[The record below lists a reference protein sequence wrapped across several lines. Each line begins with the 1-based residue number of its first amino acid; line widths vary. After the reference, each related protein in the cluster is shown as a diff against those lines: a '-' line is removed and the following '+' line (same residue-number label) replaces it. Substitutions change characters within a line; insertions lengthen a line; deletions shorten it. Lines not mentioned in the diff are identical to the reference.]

1 MSCFLLMGI
10 IDLFSIYHASLSFCG
25 PLGAQLKKFCFK
37 GEVVF
42 VSMPASHSL
51 SQENDSVE
59 RSHNCFGLKSQ

>member
-37 GEVVF
+37 GEGVF
-42 VSMPASHSL
+42 VSMPASHDCLRRMIQLNVLIIVS
-51 SQENDSVE
+51 
-59 RSHNCFGLKSQ
+59 G